1 MVMFVNPSSRH
12 ESIQDE
18 ELIQKYLE
26 SDNLDFLGTLYQR
39 YMHLVLGVCLKYF
52 KDREESKDAVMQI
65 FEKLILAVKKHEVNN
80 FKGWISV
87 VARNHCLMELRSK
100 KHKMDR
106 QNVEINEHHG
116 VEISYQLHHDDG
128 EELDLKIGKIEAALI
143 NLPEEQQLCI
153 KLFYLEEKSYKTVAE
168 ETGYD
173 LKKVKSYI
181 QNGKRNLK
189 IQLEKENG

>member
-1 MVMFVNPSSRH
+1 MFVNPSSKH
-12 ESIQDE
+12 ESIQDM

-65 FEKLILAVKKHEVNN
+65 FEKLILAVKKHEVTN

-100 KHKMDR
+100 KHKINR
-106 QNVEINEHHG
+106 QRLEINEHHG
-116 VEISYQLHHDDG
+116 VEISYQMHPDDG

-143 NLPEEQQLCI
+143 NLPEEQQICI

-181 QNGKRNLK
+181 QNGKRNLR

>member
-1 MVMFVNPSSRH
+1 MVMFVNPSSKH
-12 ESIQDE
+12 NSMKDA

-26 SDNLDFLGTLYQR
+26 SEDLDFLGALYQR

-52 KDREESKDAVMQI
+52 KDRENSKDAVMQI

-87 VARNHCLMELRSK
+87 VARNHCLMALRSK
-100 KHKMDR
+100 KNKINQHS
-106 QNVEINEHHG
+106 VEINEQHG
-116 VEISYQLHHDDG
+116 VEMSYQMHHDDG

-143 NLPEEQQLCI
+143 NLPKEQQTCI
-153 KLFYLEEKSYKTVAE
+153 KLFYLEEKSYKAVAE

-189 IQLEKENG
+189 IQLEKANG